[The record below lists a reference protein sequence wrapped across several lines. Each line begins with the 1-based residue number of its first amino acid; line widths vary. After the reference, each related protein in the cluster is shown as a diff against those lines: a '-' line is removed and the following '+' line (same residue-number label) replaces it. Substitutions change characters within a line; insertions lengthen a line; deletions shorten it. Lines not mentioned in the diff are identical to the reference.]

1 MTESVSDAATWAAA
15 TFAASVLPDRRL
27 HERLVRY
34 GEAQAAEPAAT
45 TSAVCKGDSAARE
58 GAYRFLENPRVRPEG
73 IEAGPVAKAK
83 ADCVGRNVVLMIQDT
98 TSASVKYRPLA
109 DEIRSAG
116 SPTGFMVHSTMAV
129 DGETGYPIGV
139 LDQQRWIRVPKAER
153 ERAGEESARLKES
166 ARWLSAAMRSKEVL
180 AGGDAPFA
188 GSIVS
193 VADREADIYSF
204 LRWHSKEH
212 VGFVIR
218 SKHNRAQADSPGLR
232 IWDSLDGFRFLGTRE
247 ITIPQRGG
255 QGVSNNQKER
265 APRPKRTAQTELW
278 ASSQISIVD
287 PKAEGKPIVVNA
299 VLVRENNPPDGEEPL
314 QWRLLTDQPVETPQ
328 DVLRVVRYYEQ
339 RWTIEEFHKIWK
351 TGCRVEARPLQDPE
365 TVERM
370 LVITAAV
377 GVRLIQL
384 HRLAN
389 AADDNDTFCDEVME
403 EDEWRC
409 LWATVER
416 DKPMPSSP
424 PTARWAFRSIA
435 KLGGW
440 YDTKKTGR
448 AGWQTVWRGWFKLQE
463 YLVGWRAA
471 QRLR

>member
-1 MTESVSDAATWAAA
+1 MTESVSNATTWATA
-15 TFAASVLPDRRL
+15 TFAASVLPDQRL
-27 HERLVRY
+27 HKRLVRY
-34 GEAQAAEPAAT
+34 GGAQAEEPAAT

-73 IEAGPVAKAK
+73 IEVGPVAKTK
-83 ADCVGRNVVLMIQDT
+83 TDCAGRNVVLMIQDT

-109 DEIRSAG
+109 DEIKSAG
-116 SPTGFMVHSTMAV
+116 SPTGFMVHTTLAV
-129 DGETGYPIGV
+129 DGETGYPIGI
-139 LDQQRWIRVPKAER
+139 LDQQRWIRVPKAAR
-153 ERAGEESARLKES
+153 EKTGEESAGLKES
-166 ARWLSAAMRSKEVL
+166 ARWQNAAMRSKEVL
-180 AGGDAPFA
+180 TGGDAPFA
-188 GSIVS
+188 GRIVS
-193 VADREADIYSF
+193 VADREADIYSL
-204 LRWHSKEH
+204 LRWHREAH

-218 SKHNRAQADSPGLR
+218 SKHNRAQADAAGLR
-232 IWDSLDGFRFLGTRE
+232 IWDSLDGFQFFGTRE

-255 QGVSNNQKER
+255 QGASINQKAR
-265 APRPKRTAQTELW
+265 ASRPKRTAETEIW
-278 ASSQISIVD
+278 ACSQVSIVD
-287 PKAEGKPIVVNA
+287 PKSERKPISVNA
-299 VLVRENNPPDGEEPL
+299 VLVREINPPDGEEPL
-314 QWRLLTDQPVETPQ
+314 QWRLFTDQPVETQQ
-328 DVLRVVRYYEQ
+328 DVFRVVRHYEQ

-377 GVRLIQL
+377 GLRLIQL

-389 AADDNDTFCDEVME
+389 AAEDHDTSCDEAME

-409 LWATVER
+409 LWATVEPNA
-416 DKPMPSSP
+416 PMPSSP
-424 PTARWAFRSIA
+424 PSARWAFRSIA

-448 AGWQTVWRGWFKLQE
+448 VGWQTVWRGWFKLQE

-471 QRLR
+471 RRLR